1 MQWLDDVQGNVG
13 RIHSLDFY
21 EGCIETMYLTCK
33 IKSDEYDERM
43 QWIQDQEAKKT
54 KELLERVK

>member
-1 MQWLDDVQGNVG
+1 MQWLDKVLINVG
-13 RIHSLDFY
+13 SLHTLDFY
-21 EGCIETMYLTCK
+21 EGCVETMYLTCQ

-54 KELLERVK
+54 KELLERAK